1 MIRLIHHYPLQD
13 AFVSPPNHRSQLSR
27 AKEHVSSC
35 PAGRPRGHRS
45 GLTNRGL
52 APAEMEIFRFVWDMF
67 GSEIGEV
74 QDRIVGKMGRSIEV
88 LGHFYRCA
96 WDVFFSGLT
105 FGDLVEK
112 KESLWRSEENHRFS
126 QMFSKSNYRCGKPW
140 VLPEKSCGK
149 PWVFPLLNGISHMI
163 SLVKRP
169 LLWQRLVIRFID
181 LHMFKTWWHNA

>member
-88 LGHFYRCA
+88 LSFHTGVQIKFVA
-96 WDVFFSGLT
+96 
-105 FGDLVEK
+105 GDIEK
-112 KESLWRSEENHRFS
+112 IL
-126 QMFSKSNYRCGKPW
+126 SNW
-140 VLPEKSCGK
+140 MSSV
-149 PWVFPLLNGISHMI
+149 
-163 SLVKRP
+163 
-169 LLWQRLVIRFID
+169 D
-181 LHMFKTWWHNA
+181 

>member
-1 MIRLIHHYPLQD
+1 MDIYGYLWIFMDIH
-13 AFVSPPNHRSQLSR
+13 
-27 AKEHVSSC
+27 
-35 PAGRPRGHRS
+35 
-45 GLTNRGL
+45 
-52 APAEMEIFRFVWDMF
+52 
-67 GSEIGEV
+67 
-74 QDRIVGKMGRSIEV
+74 GRSIEV
-88 LGHFYRCA
+88 LGLFYRCA

-181 LHMFKTWWHNA
+181 LHMFKT